1 MGEDTAI
8 RHFTVK
14 CGDKSHQMRHVEYL
28 GWPDLGVP
36 TDFTELTALIE
47 LILKEI
53 EETSEA

>member
-1 MGEDTAI
+1 
-8 RHFTVK
+8 
-14 CGDKSHQMRHVEYL
+14 MRHVEYL